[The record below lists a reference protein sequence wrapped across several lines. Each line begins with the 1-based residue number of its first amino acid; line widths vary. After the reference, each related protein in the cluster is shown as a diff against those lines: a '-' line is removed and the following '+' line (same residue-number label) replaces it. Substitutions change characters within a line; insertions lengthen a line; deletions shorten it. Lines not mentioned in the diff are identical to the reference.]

1 MSSIVAMSILLGVV
15 VVCAVGAS
23 MFFDAAFRQARAE
36 KTRRRI
42 ELPWMSGEA
51 LRQWGTQQGRKLV
64 AARLKEGSAAE
75 VNARLIREGHRLIQN
90 VLDEVQDPDAR
101 GCAAMPVNCEHAS
114 PPQVTISEALAI
126 VEELQ
131 ELSPNVLV
139 DVERHV
145 GAIPGG
151 TSRGNENPG
160 CALLSETGFCV
171 CSYSQPL
178 ACATRCRAGL
188 DMTPEEREWS
198 TTLQE
203 GVQSGI
209 ERELCAA
216 GLDAR
221 EHTLSEA
228 LRVVFLE
235 KEAAAR
241 WGRGE
246 RLL

>member
-1 MSSIVAMSILLGVV
+1 MSSIVVMFILLAVV

-23 MFFDAAFRQARAE
+23 MFFDAAFRRE
-36 KTRRRI
+36 RLKMRKRV
-42 ELPWMSGEA
+42 ELPLLSGEA
-51 LRQWGTQQGRKLV
+51 LGQWGVQQGKKLA
-64 AARLKEGSAAE
+64 AARLRDGKVEE
-75 VNARLIREGHRLIQN
+75 VNTRLIRQGHQLIQD

-101 GCAAMPVNCEHAS
+101 GCAAMPVNCRDATV
-114 PPQVTISEALAI
+114 PQVTMSEALAI

-139 DVERHV
+139 DVQRHV

-151 TSRGNENPG
+151 TSRGTENPG

-178 ACATRCRAGL
+178 ACATRCRTGL
-188 DMTPEEREWS
+188 DMTPEERDWS

-203 GVQSGI
+203 GVQRGI
-209 ERELCAA
+209 ERGLEGA

-221 EHTLSEA
+221 RHSLTEA
-228 LRVVFLE
+228 LRAVFQE
-235 KEAAAR
+235 KEAMTR

-246 RLL
+246 RFL